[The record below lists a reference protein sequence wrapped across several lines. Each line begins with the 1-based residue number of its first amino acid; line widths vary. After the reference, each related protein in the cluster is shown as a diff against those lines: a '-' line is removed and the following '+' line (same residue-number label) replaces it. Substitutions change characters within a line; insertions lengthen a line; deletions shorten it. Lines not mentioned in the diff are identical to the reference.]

1 MSLSI
6 RGWVVLAL
14 AAALAACAL
23 SPIERA
29 EELAQQ
35 DEWLKAVV
43 EYRKAAGAH
52 PNDVEYKSR
61 LRRTELRAADF
72 YYQRGQALL
81 EQGRLDEAV
90 VQFQQGLAALPS
102 HPKLQQ
108 AMGDTIA
115 RNEAGNLYQE
125 GVSLRQA
132 GKLDDA
138 RRQFQKALEAYPDHK
153 EATTALAELKK
164 EDQEKFSEGFALTS
178 KAPVTLNFRQTDLKQ
193 AFEFLAKAFG
203 VNVIF
208 DESVKA
214 VPVTL
219 FAKEVTFEQGLN
231 LLLAT
236 SRTFYKKIGPNTMLV
251 APDSK
256 EKRGQYE
263 DHLVRTFHMNTV
275 RAKEMADILKGLVT
289 IKKLIVNEQLNTI
302 AIRDTEDVIKLSE
315 RIIDTNDRK
324 PAELI
329 LDVEILEVNRSKS
342 ERLGL
347 DFGTY
352 SVTASVP
359 QPVPLGGSVRA
370 AIRASALLTVP
381 PVTFRFFKQDVD
393 AKVLANPKIRVIN
406 GRLAK
411 IHIGDRVPLRAATIV
426 DATGQTRTTFDYK
439 DIGIRLNVEP
449 MIYLD
454 NSSLLKIGLEVSSL
468 GENLGTANEPAFRI
482 GTRNAESVMLLR
494 DGETAILGGL
504 IQEEERN
511 NKVRVPGI
519 GDIPAVGALFTSY
532 DTSANRTD
540 VLLTIT
546 PRVVRGWDVPTRA
559 GREFYSGSENVYSDK
574 ALFAALEGAAGAQI
588 RTEPPTNAPA
598 APTITSVPG
607 PVVSPITPPPAT
619 QPLASASQPP
629 AQGTDAPP
637 TGEPPLALAQPAGA
651 AALQAP
657 AAAAAAALV
666 LAFSEPVYEV
676 AVGQDF
682 EIRLMGSNFTGAAS
696 VPLEILYNPQL
707 LSYVSGAKGDVPAD
721 SFSSSAD
728 APRGVLNVALGL
740 PASTAVAGN
749 AVLARLVLRG
759 DKPGISYLV
768 YRAPVIKNATG
779 ETLNAQ
785 VRAARVVIR

>member
-1 MSLSI
+1 
-6 RGWVVLAL
+6 
-14 AAALAACAL
+14 L

-29 EELAQQ
+29 DELAAQ
-35 DEWLKAVV
+35 DEWLKAVL
-43 EYRKAAGAH
+43 EYRKAAAKY

-72 YYQRGQALL
+72 YYQRGQRLL
-81 EQGRLDEAV
+81 EQARLDEAV
-90 VQFQQGLAALPS
+90 VQFQQGLAALPD

-108 AMGDTIA
+108 AMADALT

-125 GVSLRQA
+125 GVTLRQA
-132 GKLDDA
+132 GKPDDA

-153 EATTALAELKK
+153 EATAALAELKK
-164 EDQEKFSEGFALTS
+164 EDQEKLSEGFALTS
-178 KAPVTLNFRQTDLKQ
+178 KAPITLNFRQTDLKQ
-193 AFEFLAKAFG
+193 AFELLAKAFG

-219 FAKEVTFEQGLN
+219 FAKEVTFEQGLS
-231 LLLAT
+231 LLLTT
-236 SRTFYKKIGPNTMLV
+236 SRTFYKKIGTNTMLV

-263 DHLVRTFHMNTV
+263 DHMVRTFHMNTV
-275 RAKEMADILKGLVT
+275 RAKEMADILKGLVV
-289 IKKLIVNEQLNTI
+289 IKKIIVNEQLNTI
-302 AIRDTEDVIKLSE
+302 AIRDTEEVIKLSE
-315 RIIDTNDRK
+315 RIIETNDRK

-352 SVTASVP
+352 SFTAAVP
-359 QPVPLGGSVRA
+359 APVPLAGSVGR
-370 AIRASALLTVP
+370 AIRNSALLTVP

-406 GRLAK
+406 GRVAK

-454 NSSLLKIGLEVSSL
+454 NSSLLKLALEVSSL

-482 GTRNAESVMLLR
+482 GTRNAETFMLLR

-511 NKVRVPGI
+511 NKVRIPGF

-532 DTSANRTD
+532 DTATSRTD

-559 GREFYSGSENVYSDK
+559 SREFYSGSENVYTDK
-574 ALFAALEGAAGAQI
+574 SLFAALENATGAQI
-588 RTEPPTNAPA
+588 RTEPPLAAA
-598 APTITSVPG
+598 APTITSVPAPAIAPPPG
-607 PVVSPITPPPAT
+607 VLPPPPGTPPP
-619 QPLASASQPP
+619 P
-629 AQGTDAPP
+629 
-637 TGEPPLALAQPAGA
+637 GEPTLAVAPSGAAAVPPAGA
-651 AALQAP
+651 AV
-657 AAAAAAALV
+657 AAALV

-676 AVGQDF
+676 AAGQDF

-707 LSYVSGAKGDVPAD
+707 LSYVSGAKGEVPVD
-721 SFSSSAD
+721 SFSASAD
-728 APRGVLNVALGL
+728 APRGVLNVSLGL
-740 PASTAVAGN
+740 PASTPATAN